1 MILSYSPTT
10 NEAQAMEKLNV
21 SAEVIK
27 KLKKQNIL
35 KYAGHLI
42 CNRSIE
48 EYIKGGKGYH
58 DSLQIALQM
67 KIDESVKKQYA
78 EQTFFK
84 NVGVQLAFL
93 LKHNYVK
100 ISYVDDKVYSP
111 KNLFMIKSIQW
122 TNKIESSLE
131 FKLNAFHQNYI
142 TPVATTMN
150 TDNYQNDISQ
160 FLNLIKK
167 IGAVDKFFKHL
178 DIFIEK
184 RLKQL
189 EKVSETFTM
198 LDTVDKKIVESIIE
212 NKSKRISNDNMLP
225 YMKYSN
231 AIKKENKNLD
241 LELSKIEKNNKEK
254 FSDYLVII
262 RNLEI
267 KYEIGLL
274 NTLKNKLENK
284 KSFGYDNIVDDF
296 QAKRFVMNNQLIS
309 LSDIT
314 KIVNHTRSLYNKAP
328 LVTGEKIISELQS
341 TIAWNF
347 NSQ

>member
-1 MILSYSPTT
+1 MMLSYSPTT

-21 SAEVIK
+21 SVEVIK
-27 KLKKQNIL
+27 KLKKQGIL

-58 DSLQIALQM
+58 DSLQMSLQK
-67 KIDESVKKQYA
+67 KIDKSVKRQYT
-78 EQTFFK
+78 EQNLFK
-84 NVGVQLAFL
+84 NVGVQLAYL
-93 LKHNYVK
+93 LKYNYVK
-100 ISYVDDKVYSP
+100 ITYVDNKVYSS
-111 KNLFMIKSIQW
+111 KNLYMIKNIQW

-131 FKLNAFHQNYI
+131 LQLNLFHQNYI
-142 TPVATTMN
+142 IPVATTKN
-150 TDNYQNDISQ
+150 TDFYQNNISD

-167 IGAVDKFFKHL
+167 IGAVDKFFKHI

-184 RLKQL
+184 RLKEL
-189 EKVSETFTM
+189 EKANETFAM
-198 LDTVDKKIVESIIE
+198 LDTVEKKVVESIIK
-212 NKSKRISNDNMLP
+212 NKSKKISNDDLLP
-225 YMKYSN
+225 YQKYSDT
-231 AIKKENKNLD
+231 IKKENKNLD
-241 LELSKIEKNNKEK
+241 LELSRIEKNNKKK
-254 FSDYLVII
+254 FSAYLVII

-274 NTLKNKLENK
+274 QKLKIKLENK
-284 KSFGYDNIVDDF
+284 IPFGYDNFVDDF
-296 QAKRFVMNNQLIS
+296 QTKKFVMNNQLIS

-314 KIVNHTRSLYNKAP
+314 EIVNHTRYLYNKAP

-347 NSQ
+347 NSH